1 MGIQICP
8 DANVVNSAIETSLLA
23 RKLVLEMTSR
33 AKASHVGSCLS
44 VIDILS
50 NLYSGSAD
58 ISPEIAENP
67 ERDRVILSKG
77 HAAAALYSVLALKGF
92 MPVSALDK
100 YCLDGSPL
108 SGHATHKENLG
119 VELSTG
125 SLGHGLPY
133 GAGIALALQQNENF
147 LNKVFVIISDGE
159 CDEGTTWETA
169 LIAAHFRLNNLIVVI
184 DRNRIQSLDDTE
196 KTIALEPLAEK
207 WRAFN
212 WTVIEVD
219 GHDHSEMNLAFAME
233 TKKPKCVIANT
244 TKGKGISFMENSVL
258 WHYKSLSEAE
268 LAESL
273 LELENNA

>member
-1 MGIQICP
+1 MVGR
-8 DANVVNSAIETSLLA
+8 AIETSLLG

-44 VIDILS
+44 VIDILA

-58 ISPEIAENP
+58 ISVETAESPN
-67 ERDRVILSKG
+67 RDRIILSKG
-77 HAAAALYSVLALKGF
+77 HAAAALYSVLALRGF
-92 MPVSALDK
+92 IPENTLTE
-100 YCLDGSPL
+100 YCHDGSPL

-119 VELSTG
+119 VEFSTG
-125 SLGHGLPY
+125 SLGHGMPY
-133 GAGIALALQQNENF
+133 GAGIALALKQQGN
-147 LNKVFVIISDGE
+147 LKNKVFVVISDGE

-169 LIAAHFRLNNLIVVI
+169 LFAAQFKLDNYIVLI

-212 WTVIEVD
+212 WDVIEVN
-219 GHDHSEMNLAFAME
+219 GHDHDELHSAIV
-233 TKKPKCVIANT
+233 KKGERPKCIIANT
-244 TKGKGISFMENSVL
+244 TKGKGISFMENTVL
-258 WHYKSLSEAE
+258 WHYKSLSEIE
-268 LAESL
+268 LAASI